1 MGDRSYACFTILGD
15 KVPDVL
21 QDNDVVER
29 RERSTVVEVYAT
41 VGGGFEEIEALTRQ
55 GVTFVA
61 HWEGYVGAYPPGL
74 TVHHAGRRVDFY
86 TVEDAPALRCFG
98 GQFPSE
104 KEVARFRD
112 DLEFYREVRDLLRG
126 RGET

>member
-1 MGDRSYACFTILGD
+1 MSDRSYACFTILGD

-21 QDNDVVER
+21 QDGDSVEHR
-29 RERSTVVEVYAT
+29 GCSTVIEDYAA
-41 VGGGFEEIEALTRQ
+41 VGGGYDEIEELVAQ

-61 HWEGYVGAYPPGL
+61 HWEGHVGAYPPGM
-74 TVHHAGRRVDFY
+74 TIHHAGRRVDFY

-104 KEVARFRD
+104 EEVARFRD
-112 DLEFYREVRDLLRG
+112 DLRFYQEVRDLLRG
-126 RGET
+126 RREP

>member
-21 QDNDVVER
+21 QDNDGVEHWGC
-29 RERSTVVEVYAT
+29 STRVEIHSA
-41 VGGGFEEIEALTRQ
+41 VGGGFEEIEALTHQ
-55 GVTFVA
+55 GETFVA
-61 HWEGYVGAYPPGL
+61 HWEGYVGAYPSGL
-74 TVHHAGRRVDFY
+74 TAHHAGRRVDFW

-112 DLEFYREVRDLLRG
+112 DLKFYREVRDLLRG

>member
-1 MGDRSYACFTILGD
+1 MSDRSYACFTILGD

-21 QDNDVVER
+21 QDNDGVEHR
-29 RERSTVVEVYAT
+29 GCSTVIEDYAA
-41 VGGGFEEIEALTRQ
+41 VGGGYEKIEALTHS

-74 TVHHAGRRVDFY
+74 TVHHAGRRVDLY

-104 KEVARFRD
+104 REVAKFKS
-112 DLEFYREVRDLLRG
+112 DLKFYREVLNLLRG
-126 RGET
+126 REEP